1 MSLRLARLAILVSVA
16 ASATA
21 VAQQAPRYTAPR
33 TEYNQPDFQG
43 IWGTEFLTMMER
55 PPAAQSLVA
64 TPEQARAL
72 VAGIRAGLPVLV
84 DPDVFVY
91 NISQLAMVKGE
102 YRTSMIVEPK
112 DGRIPFTSAGLA
124 IAGQV
129 SARNNQKFDNPEE
142 RPLAERCL
150 ENLAYA
156 PIRTVPVFLPRQ
168 IVQTR
173 DYLVISP
180 EDSSGPRIIRLQG
193 GHLPDA
199 VRSIGGD
206 SVGHWEGDT
215 LVVEVTH
222 LRADDP
228 ARTLPGRPLVLSR
241 QTKITERFTRV
252 SATELF
258 YQFTIEDPAL
268 YTQAWSGEFSLT
280 RHDGRVYEYA
290 CHEGNYSLPN
300 ALRGGRAQD
309 NVADTKQAPR

>member
-112 DGRIPFTSAGLA
+112 
-124 IAGQV
+124 
-129 SARNNQKFDNPEE
+129 
-142 RPLAERCL
+142 
-150 ENLAYA
+150 
-156 PIRTVPVFLPRQ
+156 
-168 IVQTR
+168 
-173 DYLVISP
+173 
-180 EDSSGPRIIRLQG
+180 
-193 GHLPDA
+193 
-199 VRSIGGD
+199 
-206 SVGHWEGDT
+206 
-215 LVVEVTH
+215 
-222 LRADDP
+222 
-228 ARTLPGRPLVLSR
+228 
-241 QTKITERFTRV
+241 
-252 SATELF
+252 
-258 YQFTIEDPAL
+258 
-268 YTQAWSGEFSLT
+268 
-280 RHDGRVYEYA
+280 
-290 CHEGNYSLPN
+290 
-300 ALRGGRAQD
+300 
-309 NVADTKQAPR
+309 